1 MTSSTSSSARAG
13 RAAVAAALLFAVGGG
28 AAGCAHR
35 STAAPPGELGL
46 EAGERLRV
54 AVLPVENLSGGVAP
68 LREVRAAVEAALASR
83 VELVSAEELEPFL
96 ERHRIRYT
104 GGVDPE
110 TARAAR
116 EELHAHAVLVTTL
129 DVYRPSPPPAIAVS
143 MRLVSTRGEPVILWM
158 DAATRAGDESPG
170 LLRLGVVD
178 TLPPLQQE
186 VVARLAGS
194 LARYAEGRGAAA
206 PRCGGAWYAPK
217 VRYRSSILDARQQRT
232 LAILPFLNQTQRRG
246 AGDAV
251 SVEFV
256 RHLVATGRFRV
267 LEPGVVREYLLRA
280 RIMIPGGASLETTRL
295 MLGAMSVDLVLS
307 GAVLDFDDSPGA
319 QGATI
324 RFNATLLD
332 GASGQV
338 LWHSSSYNRGDDG
351 VFAFGLGRVRTSEE
365 LSCRMVNDVVHGLL
379 TPGSTPGAPRP
390 EDVDR
395 AVEADWWRARARA
408 REREVGAER

>member
-1 MTSSTSSSARAG
+1 MTSSTSSSTRERRG
-13 RAAVAAALLFAVGGG
+13 AVAAALLLALTGG

-35 STAAPPGELGL
+35 PPAAPPGELGL

-68 LREVRAAVEAALASR
+68 LREVRAAVEAALGSR
-83 VELVSAEELEPFL
+83 VELVSVEELDPFL

-104 GGVDPE
+104 GGVDAE

-129 DVYRPSPPPAIAVS
+129 DVYRASPPAIAVS
-143 MRLVSTRGEPVILWM
+143 MRLVSTRDEPVILWM

-170 LLRLGVVD
+170 LLRLGVVESV
-178 TLPPLQQE
+178 PPLQQE

-194 LARYAEGRGAAA
+194 LARYAEGRGGAT

-251 SVEFV
+251 SLEFV

-307 GAVLDFDDSPGA
+307 GAVIDFDDSPGP

-395 AVEADWWRARARA
+395 AVEADWWRARTRA
-408 REREVGAER
+408 REREGGAER